1 MDVAR
6 GALTGVRSKT
16 GEGVAAGTAGH
27 GPPRLPFVLSVGVTG
42 HRVEA
47 LSAEANAALP
57 DRIRT
62 ALDLVTA
69 SARAIHARETDLFA
83 TSEARF
89 DFVSAL
95 AGGADQIAA
104 EAALGLG
111 YSLSAVLPFACD
123 EYRETLVENGDLGQ
137 FGELVERAERVLEL
151 PGQRADYVDAYVM
164 VGRAIVAH
172 SDLLIAIWDGQKAR
186 GPGGTGDVVQ
196 TAIER
201 GTPVIHVPP
210 EPSEPA
216 RLLWAAFDP
225 VVDTQGVDP
234 MAERSLDREHLD
246 QVLGAL
252 MVPPHDEEERK
263 YMALFVAERQGKIRW
278 RIEYPLLLWLF
289 RVKKFV
295 AMRFVERVCA
305 AEIAD
310 EWREYRSHFVDQHE
324 IGTPLDKLEQ
334 AYSWADRLATRF
346 AQTYRSGHIFNFV
359 LGGIA
364 VCLGLSGFMAPA
376 HKFWLAAVEFAIT
389 LAILFNTHRGMKE
402 DWHRRWL
409 DYRQLAERLRAMRSL
424 KLLGIAA
431 PDPPGTRTYPVPER
445 WVDWYAIATWRAM
458 RSPVARIT
466 PERASQ
472 LAIAIA
478 DHEIGPQVG
487 YHERNAQTI
496 DKLDH
501 RLDKVGT
508 TLFFATLI
516 VSIATLIGMAVGE
529 AYVNTLGNWF
539 TLVSAGFPALGTSI
553 FGIRYQGDFGAT
565 AQRSQSTSRQLKAI
579 DKELRKGPD
588 LLRTSDLIEEAS
600 RVMLGDLDEWCLL
613 NQQRELSI

>member
-1 MDVAR
+1 
-6 GALTGVRSKT
+6 
-16 GEGVAAGTAGH
+16 
-27 GPPRLPFVLSVGVTG
+27 
-42 HRVEA
+42 
-47 LSAEANAALP
+47 
-57 DRIRT
+57 
-62 ALDLVTA
+62 
-69 SARAIHARETDLFA
+69 
-83 TSEARF
+83 
-89 DFVSAL
+89 
-95 AGGADQIAA
+95 
-104 EAALGLG
+104 
-111 YSLSAVLPFACD
+111 
-123 EYRETLVENGDLGQ
+123 
-137 FGELVERAERVLEL
+137 
-151 PGQRADYVDAYVM
+151 
-164 VGRAIVAH
+164 
-172 SDLLIAIWDGQKAR
+172 
-186 GPGGTGDVVQ
+186 
-196 TAIER
+196 
-201 GTPVIHVPP
+201 
-210 EPSEPA
+210 
-216 RLLWAAFDP
+216 
-225 VVDTQGVDP
+225 
-234 MAERSLDREHLD
+234 MA
-246 QVLGAL
+246 
-252 MVPPHDEEERK
+252 K
-263 YMALFVAERQGKIRW
+263 FVAERHGKIRW

-295 AMRFVERVCA
+295 PQRFVEKVCA

-310 EWREYRSHFVDQHE
+310 EWRQYRADCVEEHE

-359 LGGIA
+359 LGGFA

-376 HKFWLAAVEFAIT
+376 HKFWLAGLEFAIT

-466 PERASQ
+466 PERASR
-472 LAIAIA
+472 LAISFA

-529 AYVNTLGNWF
+529 AYVNTLGSWF
-539 TLVSAGFPALGTSI
+539 TLISAGFPALGTSI

-565 AQRSQSTSRQLKAI
+565 AQRSQSTARQLKAI

-588 LLRTSDLIEEAS
+588 LLRTADLIEEAS